1 MLAMAPHMSP
11 TPVAEIARHRVGFS
25 CGSKEAYGRVVLV
38 YEARLLDV
46 FAVAAEHLAEHIAP
60 VAVNAGSFSGFLS
73 TALDREHVPRLGCC
87 NRTLTGR
94 QVAPLG
100 VSDAAARAK
109 A

>member
-60 VAVNAGSFSGFLS
+60 VAVNAGSFSGFLF
-73 TALDREHVPRLGCC
+73 DRARPRACPTPRLLQSHADRATGC
-87 NRTLTGR
+87 
-94 QVAPLG
+94 
-100 VSDAAARAK
+100 AAWRERRGSAG
-109 A
+109 